1 MTKKGFENSVVS
13 LASMTAGAMG
23 SRIIADKLPIKNKK
37 LARGILIATGII
49 GASALDRS
57 STGRKIGQDM
67 ALSMAV
73 TQTGHLI
80 KDVMEAR
87 LKENQKLHPALG
99 NPYEDIDAPMLLD
112 SSDFLS
118 SYTPNYDTI
127 SEDVHFEE
135 VEEFAG

>member
-1 MTKKGFENSVVS
+1 MTKKGLENSVVS

-23 SRIIADKLPIKNKK
+23 SRIIADKLPMKNKK
-37 LARGILIATGII
+37 LVRGLLIATGVL

-80 KDVMEAR
+80 KEVVQGR
-87 LKENQKLHPALG
+87 LKENQTPHPALG
-99 NPYEDIDAPMLLD
+99 NPLDEFNEPMLLD
-112 SSDFLS
+112 SSNFLS
-118 SYTPNYDTI
+118 SYTPNYDAI
-127 SEDVHFEE
+127 SEDVFFEE